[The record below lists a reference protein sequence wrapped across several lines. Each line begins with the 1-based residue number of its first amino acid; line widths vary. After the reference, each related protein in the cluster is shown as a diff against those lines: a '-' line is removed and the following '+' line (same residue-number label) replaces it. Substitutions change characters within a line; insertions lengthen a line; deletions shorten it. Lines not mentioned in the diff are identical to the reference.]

1 MWARTEDPIAENC
14 DVSLHEPPELIV
26 FQVLFGLQERARAC
40 LKSKPT
46 DLRAVVNIARRNQVA
61 SLESSDRSLL
71 DPRYMSMRNSLM
83 RFVTLALASPETEV
97 VKDIW
102 NAEVFGF
109 RGRIWFTDISQHWLR
124 EATKRRAVSTTCPV
138 AEASMPPGWSKDAS
152 IRSPSRR
159 PRLRLRQVPATG
171 GWLEGDAVGIERE
184 AGVSRMFLLGN
195 RPGASGRQALV
206 PPDSRRAVRPCR
218 RFPSGSP
225 SAVPRVRPTG
235 SCRGVTGSGHRVH
248 LLRESSPHAAAGTTP
263 WLRLILQMAVSGSG
277 RSLPPRSPRCRGWR
291 TRRGWRTPTP

>member
-1 MWARTEDPIAENC
+1 MPYSS
-14 DVSLHEPPELIV
+14 DVSDEQWVLIEPVITAWKAAHPSVSGHQGRYAMREIV
-26 FQVLFGLQERARAC
+26 NGILYQNRRGCQWDQLPHALPPAGAVKYYFYKWRDDGTDQTIHDLLRWQLRERNRRLADPSLVVMDTQSIRAAVGVPADTTGKDASKRVPGRKRGLERTRAC

-102 NAEVFGF
+102 NAEVVGF

-124 EATKRRAVSTTCPV
+124 EATKRWAVSTTCPV

-152 IRSPSRR
+152 IRSPSGR

-195 RPGASGRQALV
+195 
-206 PPDSRRAVRPCR
+206 
-218 RFPSGSP
+218 
-225 SAVPRVRPTG
+225 
-235 SCRGVTGSGHRVH
+235 
-248 LLRESSPHAAAGTTP
+248 
-263 WLRLILQMAVSGSG
+263 
-277 RSLPPRSPRCRGWR
+277 
-291 TRRGWRTPTP
+291 